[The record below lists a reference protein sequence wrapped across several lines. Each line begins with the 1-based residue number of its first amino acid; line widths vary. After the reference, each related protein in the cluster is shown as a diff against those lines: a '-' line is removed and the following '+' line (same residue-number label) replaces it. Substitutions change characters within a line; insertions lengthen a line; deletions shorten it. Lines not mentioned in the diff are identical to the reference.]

1 MITVDSKGR
10 ITNISTK
17 TVTTTIPT
25 KVSELA
31 NDSGYLTTHQSKSDL
46 GLGNVSNY
54 DQSKAIKSI
63 TRSGLTFTYTCL
75 DGSTGTFTTVM
86 LIHVQNIF

>member
-1 MITVDSKGR
+1 M
-10 ITNISTK
+10 
-17 TVTTTIPT
+17 
-25 KVSELA
+25 
-31 NDSGYLTTHQSKSDL
+31 

-75 DGSTGTFTTVM
+75 DGSTGTFTDNPDFVDLTSNQIIDGIKTFIKPINGDLNGNANTCMPRIWKM
-86 LIHVQNIF
+86 L